1 MEKLWIMRE
10 SIDIKLITIKARNNY
25 LVSKPN
31 YHSTKFLWENL
42 LAIKMRKTQILMNK
56 PIYLSLSIL
65 EKSKKVIMSFR
76 VTTWNQ
82 NKEKKKIMLHRYQ

>member
-1 MEKLWIMRE
+1 M
-10 SIDIKLITIKARNNY
+10 
-25 LVSKPN
+25 SKPN

-56 PIYLSLSIL
+56 PVYLSLSIL

>member
-1 MEKLWIMRE
+1 M
-10 SIDIKLITIKARNNY
+10 
-25 LVSKPN
+25 SKPN